1 MSRLTAAAIVLL
13 LWLAPGSASA
23 QSDCYPYCDFTHY
36 YGPQDFTWVRPG
48 LWAYPAC
55 GPSGYCS
62 PHLVSSRRFVGRVTV
77 RSLGRPVRPRY

>member
-1 MSRLTAAAIVLL
+1 MPKAIAAAAILVLL
-13 LWLAPGSASA
+13 VAAPAAAEVG
-23 QSDCYPYCDFTHY
+23 CFPYCDFTHY